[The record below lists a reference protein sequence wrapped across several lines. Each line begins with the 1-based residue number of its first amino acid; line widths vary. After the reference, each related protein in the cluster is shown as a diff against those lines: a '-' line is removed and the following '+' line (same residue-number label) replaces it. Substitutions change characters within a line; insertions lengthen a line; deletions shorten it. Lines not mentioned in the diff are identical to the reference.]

1 MFNVFIEKRVYASGS
16 DHDHVLFD
24 ESMDAKAN
32 RSALRLHKRPTPF
45 LDDKRHAFTHTHVAL
60 APSEEGLPPVPQHPG
75 AEGDGGTRSFPK
87 LDPLLFGKPRAVRSL
102 VSGNLLHQAPG
113 GRARCHS
120 VGHGAGLSQS
130 LGALHKH
137 APLALSTDRL
147 SSACSP
153 GKEGDADMR
162 ESIYGMWFCLH
173 LLLIQ
178 DLQALRGSSSSST
191 PRTSLASTP
200 RETPRSNGSSG
211 AESGAGQRGGTGSK
225 DTEQATEARR
235 LMHLA
240 MCVLRRMQHLQLRV
254 GEGVYRA
261 LIEAS
266 GRAGCHQQA
275 VALLEEMQERGL
287 RPDAWVYGCLIT
299 AVADSQECVTPQVC
313 VPRAP
318 VSTSESLLPESPCPV
333 AALAPCARASLLER
347 AWPPCAVAMPATHT
361 SMHARKHSAATQ
373 LRRWTGSGERRKC
386 RKRRDVARRSASR
399 RSTARA

>member
-45 LDDKRHAFTHTHVAL
+45 LDDKRHVFTHTHVAL
-60 APSEEGLPPVPQHPG
+60 PPSEEGLARVLQHPATDGEG
-75 AEGDGGTRSFPK
+75 ATRSFPK
-87 LDPLLFGKPRAVRSL
+87 LDPLLFGKPREVRSL
-102 VSGNLLHQAPG
+102 VSGNLLHQVLG
-113 GRARCHS
+113 GRARVHS
-120 VGHGAGLSQS
+120 VGHAGGISQS

-137 APLALSTDRL
+137 TPLAFAADRL
-147 SSACSP
+147 SSSCSP
-153 GKEGDADMR
+153 SKEGDGDMR

-178 DLQALRGSSSSST
+178 DIQALRGSSSST

-211 AESGAGQRGGTGSK
+211 AESGAGQRGGAGGK
-225 DTEQATEARR
+225 DAEQVTEARDQ
-235 LMHLA
+235 MHSA

-261 LIEAS
+261 LIEAA

-275 VALLEEMQERGL
+275 VALLQEMQERGL

-299 AVADSQECVTPQVC
+299 AVADSQECVTPKVC
-313 VPRAP
+313 
-318 VSTSESLLPESPCPV
+318 LP
-333 AALAPCARASLLER
+333 L
-347 AWPPCAVAMPATHT
+347 AVA
-361 SMHARKHSAATQ
+361 SKS
-373 LRRWTGSGERRKC
+373 
-386 RKRRDVARRSASR
+386 
-399 RSTARA
+399 